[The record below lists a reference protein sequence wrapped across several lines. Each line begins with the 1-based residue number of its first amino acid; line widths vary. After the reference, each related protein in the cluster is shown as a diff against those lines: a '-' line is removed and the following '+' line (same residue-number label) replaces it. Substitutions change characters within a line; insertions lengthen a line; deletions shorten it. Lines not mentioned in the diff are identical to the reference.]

1 MYARLAILTVGS
13 GMRERME
20 KLADEV
26 APHYKAQKG
35 IKSLTFFADDAANE
49 YGTISLWETRED
61 AEAVNEALA
70 PILREKAGEILT
82 GPPAVRYFEVYEPK
96 T

>member
-1 MYARLAILTVGS
+1 MYARPAILTVGS

-20 KLADEV
+20 KPADEV
-26 APHYKAQKG
+26 APHYKARKA

-96 T
+96 A